1 MAINNTAPVAKQLTY
16 DDQYFPLNL
25 APQIVGF
32 GRNPSELATDKE
44 TKLKAKNFQITS
56 VAIDGTAYSA
66 QKAGIDIF
74 GGDEMFVG
82 FNLRKKVYRPFRFQE
97 DPVEVK
103 VNFLVKDGEG
113 LEDTGSYSFFVTG
126 YQPHNERSVR
136 GTNRN
141 DKIIGGS
148 KRNAIRGGDGDDV
161 IMGLENRDV
170 LKGGNGNDLLDGG
183 NDADKL
189 VGGTGDDVLIG
200 GSGNDRLKGGL
211 GADTFVVSSG
221 IDRLMDLQLAQGDVI
236 EIAGNLEYELVTK
249 GRNVHLLLDD
259 GSKTLIRNM
268 TVTALEDSGLQV
280 V

>member
-16 DDQYFPLNL
+16 DDQYFPLDL

-56 VAIDGTAYSA
+56 VAIDGMAYSA

-126 YQPHNERSVR
+126 YQPFCPWHE
-136 GTNRN
+136 
-141 DKIIGGS
+141 S
-148 KRNAIRGGDGDDV
+148 K
-161 IMGLENRDV
+161 
-170 LKGGNGNDLLDGG
+170 
-183 NDADKL
+183 
-189 VGGTGDDVLIG
+189 
-200 GSGNDRLKGGL
+200 
-211 GADTFVVSSG
+211 
-221 IDRLMDLQLAQGDVI
+221 
-236 EIAGNLEYELVTK
+236 
-249 GRNVHLLLDD
+249 
-259 GSKTLIRNM
+259 
-268 TVTALEDSGLQV
+268 
-280 V
+280 